1 MRIILDPMVRIRQRI
16 LVNTGVK
23 PKPAVPKMGF
33 VSFTILER
41 AHASYSTGSR
51 LGQCHDNEW

>member
-1 MRIILDPMVRIRQRI
+1 MSP
-16 LVNTGVK
+16 VK
-23 PKPAVPKMGF
+23 EHIPKMGF

>member
-1 MRIILDPMVRIRQRI
+1 MRIILDPMVRIRQLI
-16 LVNTGVK
+16 LKNTGVK

-33 VSFTILER
+33 VSLTILVR

-51 LGQCHDNEW
+51 LGQCQYNEW